1 MSTEIR
7 LTQSAE
13 IPNVREFL
21 PENAPT
27 PEIWIAG
34 FPSYVG
40 GADTELDHQ
49 ITLWTQ
55 AGIEVNLCPVN
66 GFDPSGHDPAMVES
80 VNNRGC
86 VTHQYEHGIFK
97 DKLVFALC
105 NDQVLKKAPTI
116 ALTGKPAA
124 LIWGN
129 CMTWIMEAEKEAND
143 LDLIDFH
150 VFQSDYQR
158 RRLTNELGKTG
169 KVREWEGYRPWFDFT
184 RFSMRVKTPSNYLG
198 VGRISR
204 DDPSKF
210 HPFMWRMY
218 GKVSAPL
225 PVKCFVL
232 GYGEN
237 STKHHGTPNNP
248 ETGCTWLDFATWDM
262 GGISAAEFFQKIDV
276 LMHITGGSRENWPRC
291 VLEAWANG
299 VVPITDDDWG
309 LTEMIEDGV
318 TGFRCKTI
326 DEAAYRASQ
335 LAFDDGLRMRMS
347 EAGLKEIRSNH
358 GNAHKAVAEWANLF
372 TEIFNWS

>member
-1 MSTEIR
+1 MSITMR
-7 LTQSAE
+7 MNQAE
-13 IPNVREFL
+13 TPNVREFL
-21 PENAPT
+21 PENSPT
-27 PEIWIAG
+27 PEIWVAG
-34 FPSYVG
+34 YPSFVG

-49 ITLWTQ
+49 ITLWRQ
-55 AGIEVNLCPVN
+55 AGIEVHLCPVN
-66 GFDPSGHDPAMVES
+66 GFDPAQHNPAMVES

-86 VTHQYEHGIFK
+86 ITHQYEHGIFK

-105 NDQVLKKAPTI
+105 NDLVLKKAPTI

-129 CMTWIMEAEKEAND
+129 CMTWTMDTEKEAND
-143 LDLIDFH
+143 LGLIDAH

-158 RRLTNELGKTG
+158 TRLTNELSKTG
-169 KVREWEGYRPWFDFT
+169 KVTEWTGYQPWFDAS
-184 RFSMRVKTPSNYLG
+184 RFPMRMRSSGNYFG

-210 HPFMWRMY
+210 HPFMWRMF
-218 GKVSAPL
+218 GKVSAPF

-232 GYGEN
+232 GYGEK
-237 STKHHGTPNNP
+237 STEQHGDPNDP
-248 ETGCTWLDFATWDM
+248 KTGCTWLDFMTWWM
-262 GGISAAEFFQKIDV
+262 GGISSVEFYQKIDC

-318 TGFRCKTI
+318 TGFRCKST

-335 LAFDDGLRMRMS
+335 LAFDEDLRRSMS
-347 EAGLKEIRSNH
+347 EAGLKEIRDNH
-358 GNAHKAVAEWANLF
+358 GNAQKAVEEWANLF
-372 TEIFNWS
+372 CNTFNWS